1 MAIKTDGTLWAWG
14 EGSDGQLGFGN
25 TSNTSSPAQVGALT
39 TWSQVKGG
47 RKSTY
52 AIKTDGTLWA
62 WGAGSDGALGHN
74 NTTNLSSP
82 VSGRIINYLGQN
94 RKLEF
99 SHWRTGSY
107 YSLI

>member
-82 VSGRIINYLGQN
+82 VQVGSLTTWGKIGSSN
-94 RKLEF
+94 F
-99 SHWRTGSY
+99 HTGAQG
-107 YSLI
+107 LITV